1 MSKVEIG
8 IDGRPARNFVTGS
21 FLKGHIPHNSGK
33 PWDEWL
39 SKEMQQKILERG
51 RKNLRPRMDI
61 GGWNKR
67 AVVCVNETTGEHK
80 YCESA
85 AKAGFVLNLESR
97 NIIACCRGKRKRCG
111 GLRWFYFD
119 SNDWVQFIKRLRN
132 DSIH

>member
-1 MSKVEIG
+1 MRPDEIVN
-8 IDGRPARNFVTGS
+8 GRPTRNLKTGT
-21 FLKGHIPHNSGK
+21 FLKGHIPHNAGK

-51 RKNLRPRMDI
+51 RKNLRGRMDI

-67 AVVCVNETTGEHK
+67 AVVCVSETTGEHK

-85 AKAGFVLNLESR
+85 KKAASILNLDAN
-97 NIIACCRGKRKRCG
+97 NISACCRGKRQRCG

-119 SNDWVQFIKRLRN
+119 SNDWVKLVKERQNDNLR
-132 DSIH
+132 